1 MRRLELQLE
10 MSKKGLW
17 ALPIRELQFA
27 QESSMKMVRSPIV
40 TAFVTALFALLGIGS
55 TVVLANTVAVSQLAG
70 VLSVQKPDGSIR
82 VLSPKSEISSGDVLS
97 TQRDSFAEIK
107 FSDGAKVTLKPN
119 TSVKIETFIFQEAE
133 PAKDSFVYGLLK
145 GGLRAVTGLV
155 GKRNPDAYRLGTAT
169 ATIGIRGT
177 TFTADD
183 CISSECLAAD
193 GGRVAQGVIVGVQD
207 GEFVASNQ
215 AGSQNFLAGQF
226 GMMDSAERRP
236 RFLSTDPGLQFAP
249 PASFIQSLNTGSA
262 LNAGRSLECVVR
274 R

>member
-183 CISSECLAAD
+183 CISSECLTAD
-193 GGRVAQGVIVGVQD
+193 GGRVEQGVIVGVQD
-207 GEFVASNQ
+207 GEIVASNQ

-249 PASFIQSLNTGSA
+249 PASFIQSLNTGRA

>member
-1 MRRLELQLE
+1 MNTQ
-10 MSKKGLW
+10 
-17 ALPIRELQFA
+17 Q
-27 QESSMKMVRSPIV
+27 
-40 TAFVTALFALLGIGS
+40 TLFAFALTAAMGGLAGGAS
-55 TVVLANTVAVSQLAG
+55 ANTGTVSHLAG

-82 VLSPKSEISSGDVLS
+82 VLSPQSQISSGDVLN

-107 FSDGAKVTLKPN
+107 FSDGARVTLKPN
-119 TSVKIETFIFQEAE
+119 TSVKIENFIYQEAE

-145 GGLRAVTGLV
+145 GGLRAVTGVV

-183 CISSECLAAD
+183 CINSVCPTAD
-193 GGRVAQGVIVGVQD
+193 GGTAEPGVIVGVQD
-207 GEFVASNQ
+207 GEIVASNQ

-226 GMMDSAERRP
+226 GLMDSAERRP

-249 PASFIQSLNTGSA
+249 PASFIQSISTGSA
-262 LNAGRSLECVVR
+262 VNSGRSLECVVR

>member
-1 MRRLELQLE
+1 MKAKQTFLS
-10 MSKKGLW
+10 M
-17 ALPIRELQFA
+17 ALSAAI
-27 QESSMKMVRSPIV
+27 
-40 TAFVTALFALLGIGS
+40 ALLCGGAM
-55 TVVLANTVAVSQLAG
+55 ANTGTVSQLAG
-70 VLSVQKPDGSIR
+70 VLSVQKADGTVR
-82 VLSPKSEISSGDVLS
+82 VLSPKSEISNGDVLN
-97 TQRDSFAEIK
+97 TQRDSFAEIR

-119 TSVKIETFIFQEAE
+119 TSVKIENFAYQEAE

-183 CISSECLAAD
+183 CINSECLTAD
-193 GGRVAQGVIVGVQD
+193 GGKAEQGVIVGVQD
-207 GEFVASNQ
+207 GEIVASNQ

-226 GMMDSAERRP
+226 GLMDSAERRP

-249 PASFIQSLNTGSA
+249 PASFIQSISTGSA
-262 LNAGRSLECVVR
+262 VNAGRSLECVVR

>member
-1 MRRLELQLE
+1 
-10 MSKKGLW
+10 
-17 ALPIRELQFA
+17 
-27 QESSMKMVRSPIV
+27 MKMNYTLIV
-40 TAFVTALFALLGIGS
+40 AAIIASIGGMAGGAS
-55 TVVLANTVAVSQLAG
+55 ANTGTVSQLAG
-70 VLSVQKPDGSIR
+70 VLSVQKPDGSVR
-82 VLSPKSEISSGDVLS
+82 VLSPKSEISSGDVIN

-119 TSVKIETFIFQEAE
+119 TSVKIENFTFQEGE

-183 CISSECLAAD
+183 CISSECLTSD
-193 GGRVAQGVIVGVQD
+193 GGKAEQGVIVGVQD
-207 GEFVASNQ
+207 GEIVASNQ

-226 GMMDSAERRP
+226 GLMDSAERRP

-249 PASFIQSLNTGSA
+249 PASFIQSISTGSA
-262 LNAGRSLECVVR
+262 VNAGRSLECVVR

>member
-1 MRRLELQLE
+1 
-10 MSKKGLW
+10 
-17 ALPIRELQFA
+17 
-27 QESSMKMVRSPIV
+27 MKAKQ
-40 TAFVTALFALLGIGS
+40 TFFALALSAAFALVSGQ
-55 TVVLANTVAVSQLAG
+55 TLANTGTVSQLAG
-70 VLSVQKPDGSIR
+70 VLSVQKADGTVR
-82 VLSPKSEISSGDVLS
+82 VLSPKSEISNGDVLN
-97 TQRDSFAEIK
+97 TQKDSFAEIR

-119 TSVKIETFIFQEAE
+119 TSVKIENFIYQEAE

-183 CISSECLAAD
+183 CISSECLTTD
-193 GGRVAQGVIVGVQD
+193 GGKAEQGVIVGVQD
-207 GEFVASNQ
+207 GEIVASNQ

-226 GMMDSAERRP
+226 GLMDSAERRP

-249 PASFIQSLNTGSA
+249 PASFIQSISTGSA
-262 LNAGRSLECVVR
+262 VNSGRSLECVVR

>member
-17 ALPIRELQFA
+17 ALPIRQLQLA
-27 QESSMKMVRSPIV
+27 QESSMKMVHFPIV
-40 TAFVTALFALLGIGS
+40 TAFVTALFASLGIGS
-55 TVVLANTVAVSQLAG
+55 NAALANTVSVSQLAG

-183 CISSECLAAD
+183 CISSDCLTPD
-193 GGRVAQGVIVGVQD
+193 GGRVEQGVIVGVQD
-207 GEFVASNQ
+207 GEIVASNQ

-262 LNAGRSLECVVR
+262 VNAGRSLECVVR